1 MEVISKS
8 PQETRK
14 IAKQLGRNLKLG
26 DIVALYGELGA
37 GKTVF
42 IQGLAE
48 GLNIKGKITSPTFV
62 FEKRYPVIIGNR
74 HCIFHH
80 LDLYRGDSI
89 KELLSLGLEEIFSGD
104 SIVVL
109 EWADKIKEELP
120 KKRIDISIEVLDEK
134 SRRISIKRN

>member
-62 FEKRYPVIIGNR
+62 FMHSYPITLDGEKLSFY
-74 HCIFHH
+74 H
-80 LDLYRGDSI
+80 LDLYRGQTI
-89 KELLSLGLEEIFSGD
+89 KDFRALGLDEIINGENV
-104 SIVVL
+104 VVL
-109 EWADKIKEELP
+109 EWASK
-120 KKRIDISIEVLDEK
+120 
-134 SRRISIKRN
+134 